1 MVNCKIKAIIFDWG
15 DTLMRDYKEY
25 SGAMVNWPH
34 VEIISGVK
42 EALGELNGKYICC
55 VASNAGD
62 SNVELMGK
70 ALERVDIRKY
80 FKYLFTSNELGYS
93 KPSLEFFNGITSGL
107 NIEANNCI
115 MVGNDYLKDIAPAK
129 QVGMRTILL
138 SDEMNEFLMTYA
150 DVVITSMKE
159 LSSAVEE
166 LN

>member
-1 MVNCKIKAIIFDWG
+1 MENSKIKAIIFDWG

-34 VEIISGVK
+34 VEIILGVK
-42 EALGELNGKYICC
+42 EALDKLNEKYICC

-62 SNVELMGK
+62 SDVESMGK

-80 FKYLFTSNELGYS
+80 FKHLFTSNELGYS
-93 KPSLEFFNGITSGL
+93 KPSLEFFYEISHRL
-107 NIEANNCI
+107 NIEESNCI
-115 MVGNDYLKDIAPAK
+115 MIGNDYFKDIVPAK

-138 SDEMNEFLMTYA
+138 SEEMNKPIMTYT

-159 LSSAVEE
+159 LNSAIAE
-166 LN
+166 LS